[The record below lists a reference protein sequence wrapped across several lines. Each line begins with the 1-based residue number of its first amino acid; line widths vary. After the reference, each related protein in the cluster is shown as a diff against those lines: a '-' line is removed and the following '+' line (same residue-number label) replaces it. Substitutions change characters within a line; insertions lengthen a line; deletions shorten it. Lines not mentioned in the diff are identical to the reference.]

1 MSSATDREVMQMVGA
16 RLRALRR
23 AQEASILDTAAAT
36 GLSRMTISRA
46 EHGDNPTLLT
56 VVRLLRAYGRLA
68 ALEGFIPEATV
79 SPVALLRERRRRTG
93 TKAPRSNG
101 IPLGAFR
108 CNGCGFLEF
117 YASEEFA
124 AT

>member
-1 MSSATDREVMQMVGA
+1 MSLISSTMTDREAMQIVGA

-23 AQEASILDTAAAT
+23 ARGTSILEAAAAT

-79 SPVALLRERRRRTG
+79 SPVALLREQRRKPR
-93 TKAPRSNG
+93 APTDPR
-101 IPLGAFR
+101 PGATPD
-108 CNGCGFLEF
+108 
-117 YASEEFA
+117 A
-124 AT
+124 